1 MLQRIAYL
9 NAGTFGPL
17 ARPVADALVEAV
29 EHDAEYGRSGLPY
42 FEQTVALRD
51 DARQAFASLVDADP
65 AQVALTSSTTEGCA
79 IVVRGLGLEPGDE
92 VVTTTDEHFG
102 LLGPLG
108 ASPATVVVV
117 EPDPDAIRAAVTSRT
132 RLIASSPVLWTT
144 GAVLPLAELG
154 AETGVPVL
162 ADGAQ
167 AVGAIPT
174 TADGLDFLT
183 ISGQKWLCG
192 PDATG
197 ALVVRDP
204 ERIAVTSP
212 SYFAQTG
219 HDPDGAY
226 EPQAGAR
233 RLEPGWWSQGTL
245 RAMLAALSLRP
256 AWGFERAWEAAERC
270 RELLSGRVEVVTPA
284 DRATLVS
291 FRPDGEEPADVV
303 SRLARGRRPR
313 PGAPGPRARP
323 RLVRLVDERRRP
335 RPPRRRPRRLSA
347 RLRGVGGGA
356 EPELAGDRLQRR
368 DDVRDVLVELQPDQL
383 RARVDLVAVHAG
395 REGRLLELLPHRLR
409 LEAFETGR
417 PHEPAR
423 VDEAGQLVT
432 GEERLLELR
441 LARQLEVLRVRQHRP
456 DHDLRVALLAE
467 DRRSVLRMLVERGV
481 NLVVEV
487 VEQRDTAPQLLVLA
501 RAPRVSAHRRLDRER
516 MAEERLALR
525 VAGQRRPG
533 PVAGD
538 LHGAGY
544 DTAPLCSRS

>member
-1 MLQRIAYL
+1 MTFEAARALFPVLQRIAYL

-17 ARPVADALVEAV
+17 ARPVADAVVEAV
-29 EHDAEYGRSGLPY
+29 EHDAEHGRSGMPY

-51 DARQAFASLVDADP
+51 EARQAFASLVDADP

-154 AETGVPVL
+154 AETGIPVL

-174 TADGLDFLT
+174 TAAGVDFLT

-192 PDATG
+192 PDGTG

-204 ERIAVTSP
+204 ERVTVTSP

-226 EPQAGAR
+226 EPQPGAR
-233 RLEPGWWSQGTL
+233 RLEAGWWSQGTL

-270 RELLSGRVEVVTPA
+270 RELLSGRFEVVTPA

-291 FRPDGEEPADVV
+291 FRPDGDEPADVV
-303 SRLARGRRPR
+303 SRLHAAGVHVRELPGRGLVRVSC
-313 PGAPGPRARP
+313 GWWTSDDDVD
-323 RLVRLVDERRRP
+323 RLV
-335 RPPRRRPRRLSA
+335 A
-347 RLRGVGGGA
+347 
-356 EPELAGDRLQRR
+356 
-368 DDVRDVLVELQPDQL
+368 
-383 RARVDLVAVHAG
+383 
-395 REGRLLELLPHRLR
+395 
-409 LEAFETGR
+409 
-417 PHEPAR
+417 
-423 VDEAGQLVT
+423 
-432 GEERLLELR
+432 
-441 LARQLEVLRVRQHRP
+441 
-456 DHDLRVALLAE
+456 AL
-467 DRRSVLRMLVERGV
+467 DG
-481 NLVVEV
+481 
-487 VEQRDTAPQLLVLA
+487 
-501 RAPRVSAHRRLDRER
+501 
-516 MAEERLALR
+516 
-525 VAGQRRPG
+525 
-533 PVAGD
+533 
-538 LHGAGY
+538 
-544 DTAPLCSRS
+544 

>member
-1 MLQRIAYL
+1 VTFEEARALFPVLRRIAYL

-17 ARPVADALVEAV
+17 ARPVVDALAEAV
-29 EHDAEYGRSGLPY
+29 EHDAEHGRSGLPY
-42 FEQTVALRD
+42 FEQTIALRD
-51 DARQAFASLVDADP
+51 EARQAFASLVAADP

-79 IVVRGLGLEPGDE
+79 IVVRGLELELGDE

-144 GAVLPLAELG
+144 GAVLPLVELG

-174 TADGLDFLT
+174 MADGLDFLT

-204 ERIAVTSP
+204 ERITVTSP

-256 AWGFERAWEAAERC
+256 AWGFERAWAAAERCRELLSGRKLTRVARSAAERC
-270 RELLSGRVEVVTPA
+270 RELLSGRVDVVTPA

-303 SRLARGRRPR
+303 ARLHAAGVHVRELPGRGLVRVSC
-313 PGAPGPRARP
+313 GWWTSDDDLD
-323 RLVRLVDERRRP
+323 RLV
-335 RPPRRRPRRLSA
+335 A
-347 RLRGVGGGA
+347 
-356 EPELAGDRLQRR
+356 
-368 DDVRDVLVELQPDQL
+368 
-383 RARVDLVAVHAG
+383 
-395 REGRLLELLPHRLR
+395 
-409 LEAFETGR
+409 
-417 PHEPAR
+417 
-423 VDEAGQLVT
+423 
-432 GEERLLELR
+432 
-441 LARQLEVLRVRQHRP
+441 
-456 DHDLRVALLAE
+456 AL
-467 DRRSVLRMLVERGV
+467 DG
-481 NLVVEV
+481 
-487 VEQRDTAPQLLVLA
+487 
-501 RAPRVSAHRRLDRER
+501 
-516 MAEERLALR
+516 
-525 VAGQRRPG
+525 
-533 PVAGD
+533 
-538 LHGAGY
+538 
-544 DTAPLCSRS
+544 